1 VQRGETVILI
11 ASQAL
16 PNAELHA
23 SGFDRQM
30 RWPCHMAGVCG
41 GQAWNKHAIS
51 SNHPMAAHRN

>member
-1 VQRGETVILI
+1 VILI

-51 SNHPMAAHRN
+51 GNHPMPAHRN